1 MTCFSLYIAFLDFFE
16 PIDILTYQ
24 KESKYKKLPKLL
36 KRKFSCEQGEY
47 FIPVVIEDDALT
59 TETLVPESF
68 DVVFGNPPWVGRST
82 KQLALQFVDRA
93 KMFLKEGGILCQ
105 LLPSKLFLNIR
116 NEDWQTQFFQQWILD
131 RVVQLADYSHIL
143 FSSAQAPS
151 MILKASKGI
160 IEKEPIYLSS
170 QHLF

>member
-1 MTCFSLYIAFLDFFE
+1 M
-16 PIDILTYQ
+16 
-24 KESKYKKLPKLL
+24 
-36 KRKFSCEQGEY
+36 
-47 FIPVVIEDDALT
+47 
-59 TETLVPESF
+59 
-68 DVVFGNPPWVGRST
+68 
-82 KQLALQFVDRA
+82 ALQFVDRA

-160 IEKEPIYLSS
+160 IENNNHNVIYDTPKFKPSCRPHGMVLISALDRKMVRQSELLFQSKAKKRMFFGKACSEEPGGITAS
-170 QHLF
+170 

>member
-1 MTCFSLYIAFLDFFE
+1 M
-16 PIDILTYQ
+16 
-24 KESKYKKLPKLL
+24 
-36 KRKFSCEQGEY
+36 
-47 FIPVVIEDDALT
+47 
-59 TETLVPESF
+59 
-68 DVVFGNPPWVGRST
+68 
-82 KQLALQFVDRA
+82 ALQFVDRA

-160 IEKEPIYLSS
+160 IENNNHNVIYDTSRNGS
-170 QHLF
+170 NICTGS

>member
-1 MTCFSLYIAFLDFFE
+1 M
-16 PIDILTYQ
+16 
-24 KESKYKKLPKLL
+24 
-36 KRKFSCEQGEY
+36 
-47 FIPVVIEDDALT
+47 
-59 TETLVPESF
+59 
-68 DVVFGNPPWVGRST
+68 
-82 KQLALQFVDRA
+82 ALQFVDRA

-160 IEKEPIYLSS
+160 IENNNHNVIYDTPKFKPSCRPHGMVLHWIVKWFANRNCSFNLNAKKRMFFGKACSEEPGGITAS
-170 QHLF
+170 